1 MVYVCVCFLGWV
13 NSSLNTVDQSILFD
27 GANRLEGQTMPI
39 RIYLVAAFESS
50 FPGLLGWTKNAYYSF
65 MDLSLRDL
73 HLSFHD
79 I

>member
-39 RIYLVAAFESS
+39 RIYLVAAFESP
-50 FPGLLGWTKNAYYSF
+50 FPGLHG
-65 MDLSLRDL
+65 MDQKCIL
-73 HLSFHD
+73 FFYGFKFA
-79 I
+79 